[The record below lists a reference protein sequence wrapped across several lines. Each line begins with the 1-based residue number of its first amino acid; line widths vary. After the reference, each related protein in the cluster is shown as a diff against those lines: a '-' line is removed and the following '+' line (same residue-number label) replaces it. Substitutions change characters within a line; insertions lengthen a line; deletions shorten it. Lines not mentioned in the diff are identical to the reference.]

1 MVTTSESH
9 TVSTAVPEQKDPL
22 LKILAADPHQTFTV
36 DELLKALKLPAA
48 KDPQKQAQAAEE
60 ITAGLRRLIE
70 AGRVVEVEAGAYK
83 TRLFFDK
90 EESIEHAFIG
100 GMGNTRYRFR
110 SPIFRLNIGVLSLFF
125 IRDPRAGDWMVTI
138 RDSTIGRDYGLTRRL
153 RDGAYVFGS
162 RPAESGESHYLQI
175 DGKYISKDHVT
186 TTLAGEEV
194 TVEDHK
200 TLHGTRLDLLTKEG
214 LRRYI
219 EAAQALLKSTDPKD
233 HYDSLKRGRFALEQ
247 LLQHHQNFE
256 TSFFGAVVDWILL
269 GGRQT
274 ASKA

>member
-9 TVSTAVPEQKDPL
+9 TVSTAAPEQKDPL
-22 LKILAADPHQTFTV
+22 LKVLAADPHQTFTV
-36 DELLKALKLPAA
+36 DDLLKALKLQAA

-60 ITAGLRRLIE
+60 ITAAMRRLIE
-70 AGRVVEVEAGAYK
+70 AGRVVEVESGAYK
-83 TRLFFDK
+83 ARLFFDK

-100 GMGNTRYRFR
+100 GMGNIRYAFR

-162 RPAESGESHYLQI
+162 RPVAPGENHYLQI

-186 TTLAGEEV
+186 TTLSGEDV

-214 LRRYI
+214 LRRYA
-219 EAAQALLKSTDPKD
+219 EVTRAFLKSTDPGD
-233 HYDSLKRGRFALEQ
+233 YRDALARGRFALDQ

-256 TSFFGAVVDWILL
+256 ASFFGSVVDWMLL
-269 GGRQT
+269 GGSQT
-274 ASKA
+274 ASHG